1 MRRIALP
8 LIAATGFAL
17 LLSGCAT
24 QPASPHQVESDK
36 NSQAFSTYLSAR
48 FAAGEH
54 DLPQAARYY
63 GQSLDNDP
71 GNPSLLALSFFYST
85 TSGDFDAAGKY
96 AQAVVAATPDDRAAR
111 LALAVI
117 GFKHKDYADVRKQLS
132 ASAKGPFTALTLAL
146 FDAWAAAAER
156 DTAGMQKDL
165 HSLMEQK
172 GAESMAAF
180 HTALLQDYLNN
191 PSAADAAYKK
201 ALGSTAPTPRV
212 LEAYGRFLE
221 RQGRGEEASKLYQ
234 SHITEGGLAS
244 VTRPG
249 LARIAAGQKPEAMI
263 RSTADGAAEALFG
276 IAASLTDAQSSEV
289 SILYLR
295 MALYLRSDLG
305 LAQVL
310 LADRF
315 ETLRKY
321 DSAIAIYR
329 GIEPSSPYWRM
340 AQVQAS
346 LDLQRLG
353 KNDDAIAGLK
363 KLVAANPDDSESWVA
378 LGDTYRAS
386 DKFADSVDAY
396 NHAEKV
402 IKQPS
407 RRDWPMFYARAM
419 AKEKL
424 KRLDDSEADI
434 QTALKL
440 SPEQPELLNYLGY
453 SWVDRGRN
461 IPTALTMLEKA
472 RSLRPYDG
480 YIVDSVGWAYFRL
493 GRFDD
498 AAKTLEAAVLLV
510 PGDPTINDHL
520 GDALWRSGRR
530 IEARFQW
537 NHALTFSDDDTD
549 KAAIERKLKTGLSEK
564 PA

>member
-1 MRRIALP
+1 MRRVLP
-8 LIAATGFAL
+8 LMAL
-17 LLSGCAT
+17 LLAGCAA
-24 QPASPHQVESDK
+24 QPNAPAEPKADAQSM
-36 NSQAFSTYLSAR
+36 AFSTYLSAR

-63 GQSLDNDP
+63 GRSLANDP

-96 AQAVVAATPDDRAAR
+96 AQAVITATPDDRAAR

-117 GFKHKDYADVRKQLS
+117 SFKHKDYADVRKQLS
-132 ASAKGPFTALTLAL
+132 LSAKGPFTVLTLSL
-146 FDAWAAAAER
+146 FDAWAAAAVR
-156 DTAGMQKDL
+156 DNAGMQKDL
-165 HSLMEQK
+165 QALRDQS

-180 HTALLQDYLNN
+180 HTALMQDYLGNAA
-191 PSAADAAYKK
+191 AADAAYKK
-201 ALGSTAPTPRV
+201 ALGATAPTPRA

-221 RQGRGEEASKLYQ
+221 RNGRAQDAAKLYQ
-234 SHITEGGLAS
+234 SHISEGGLAS
-244 VTRPG
+244 VTHPG
-249 LARIAAGQKPEAMI
+249 LIRIAAGQKPEALI
-263 RSTADGAAEALFG
+263 RTPADGAAETLFG
-276 IAASLTDAQSSEV
+276 IAASLTDAQSADV

-295 MALYLRSDLG
+295 MALYLRPDLG

-315 ETLRKY
+315 ESLRKFEA
-321 DSAIAIYR
+321 AIGIYHA
-329 GIEPSSPYWRM
+329 IEPSSPYYRM
-340 AQVQAS
+340 AQVQAA
-346 LDLQRLG
+346 LDQQRLG
-353 KNDDAIAGLK
+353 QSDQAIAGLR
-363 KLVAANPDDSESWVA
+363 KLVAAEPNDSESWVA

-386 DKFADSVDAY
+386 NKFAEAVEAY
-396 NHAEKV
+396 GRAEKA
-402 IKQPS
+402 IPHPS
-407 RRDWPMFYARAM
+407 KRDWPMFYARAM

-424 KRLDDSEADI
+424 KRLDDSETDI

-461 IPTALTMLEKA
+461 IPQALTMLEKA

-480 YIVDSVGWAYFRL
+480 YIVDSVGWAYYQL
-493 GRFDD
+493 GRYED

-520 GDALWRSGRR
+520 GDALWRAGRR

-537 NHALTFSDDDTD
+537 NHAITFSDDDTD
-549 KAAIERKLKTGLSEK
+549 KAAIERKLKTGLNEK